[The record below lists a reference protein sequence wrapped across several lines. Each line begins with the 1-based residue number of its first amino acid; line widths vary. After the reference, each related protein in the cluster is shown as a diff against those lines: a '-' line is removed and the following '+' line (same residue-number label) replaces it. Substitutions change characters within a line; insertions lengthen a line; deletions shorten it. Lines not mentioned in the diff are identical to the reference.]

1 MRLSSIAFL
10 GAISLALPVPARGQ
24 ETLTT
29 PPEAGWIGI
38 RIDVGAPGRLPNI
51 GARFAILV
59 TDVYLGGPADEGGLL
74 PGDRLIAVNGTVLET
89 YDHWRRSLAR
99 VTPGE
104 SLHLGLVRNGSEQDV
119 TVVAG
124 RRPQSVEPALSVDLF
139 FSTGARLARSID
151 SLMQA
156 VIEGGWSGLE
166 EAPSISWAQEVLL
179 QSVGGTDSVTWR
191 VTFGDSVAIE
201 WADASKR
208 MLAFERLMRENARR
222 SRQAMEQLRADEEEM
237 RLLEETFVPPAAGGG
252 GPDTT
257 RVDVADASQP
267 QLLLTPY
274 IVGSSV
280 VLGGAL
286 VRDLNEELGRGYFGV
301 GAGVLITDIVP
312 GSPAERAGLLP
323 GDVIISVNDTEV
335 ATVTQLRVDL
345 ADVTMPVEL
354 TVVRQRNQVKLSYP
368 GR

>member
-1 MRLSSIAFL
+1 MRLSSIAL
-10 GAISLALPVPARGQ
+10 AGAISLALPVLARGQ
-24 ETLTT
+24 ETVTT

-38 RIDVGAPGRLPNI
+38 RFDVGASGGAPN
-51 GARFAILV
+51 ARERFSILV
-59 TDVYLGGPADEGGLL
+59 MDVYLGGPADAGGLL
-74 PGDRLIAVNGTVLET
+74 PGDRLVAVNGTGLET

-104 SLHLGLVRNGSEQDV
+104 SLHLRLVRNGSEQDV
-119 TVVAG
+119 TIVAG
-124 RRPQSVEPALSVDLF
+124 RRPQSVEPALSILF
-139 FSTGARLARSID
+139 R
-151 SLMQA
+151 
-156 VIEGGWSGLE
+156 
-166 EAPSISWAQEVLL
+166 
-179 QSVGGTDSVTWR
+179 SVGGADSVTWR

-208 MLAFERLMRENARR
+208 MLAFERLMQENARR
-222 SRQAMEQLRADEEEM
+222 SREAMERLRADEEEM

-257 RVDVADASQP
+257 RIDVADASQP

-286 VRDLNEELGRGYFGV
+286 VRDLNEELGRSYFGV

-312 GSPAERAGLLP
+312 GSPAEHAGLRP
-323 GDVIISVNDTEV
+323 GDVIVSVNDTEV
-335 ATVTQLRVDL
+335 ATVSQLRVDL

-354 TVVRQRNQVKLSYP
+354 TIVRQRNQMKLSYP

>member
-1 MRLSSIAFL
+1 MRLSSIAL
-10 GAISLALPVPARGQ
+10 AGAISLALPVLARGQ
-24 ETLTT
+24 ETVTT

-38 RIDVGAPGRLPNI
+38 RFDVGAPGRLPNI

-74 PGDRLIAVNGTVLET
+74 PGDRLIAVNGTGLET

-104 SLHLGLVRNGSEQDV
+104 SLHLRLVRNGSEQDV
-119 TVVAG
+119 TIVAG
-124 RRPQSVEPALSVDLF
+124 RRPQSVEPALSILF
-139 FSTGARLARSID
+139 R
-151 SLMQA
+151 
-156 VIEGGWSGLE
+156 
-166 EAPSISWAQEVLL
+166 
-179 QSVGGTDSVTWR
+179 SVGGTDSVTWR

-257 RVDVADASQP
+257 RIDVADASQP

-301 GAGVLITDIVP
+301 GAGVWITDIVP
-312 GSPAERAGLLP
+312 ESPAERAGLRP
-323 GDVIISVNDTEV
+323 GDVIVSVNDTEV
-335 ATVTQLRVDL
+335 ATVSQLRVDL

-354 TVVRQRNQVKLSYP
+354 TIVRQRNQVKLSYP